1 MWFLL
6 GITSMKVGWRV
17 LMTPNS
23 LHPSQRFI
31 LRRVFKQRGTQVQQQ
46 NYPPLYFV
54 SRMLLYRI
62 HVGVFSFEMFC
73 VVVEQYK
80 TWCVV
85 VLQRF
90 CTAKCIYWE
99 LLKIC
104 VNELLLWVCILS
116 VGQSWLSWQCNSAT
130 RQGTHSPWLPLV
142 LQQHIPTETGTWLVR
157 SRLALGSTK
166 LL

>member
-1 MWFLL
+1 VISTGDNFYESGLT
-6 GITSMKVGWRV
+6 GPDDTQFSTSFSEIYTQESLQTTWYSGAAAKVS
-17 LMTPNS
+17 TS
-23 LHPSQRFI
+23 L
-31 LRRVFKQRGTQVQQQ
+31 
-46 NYPPLYFV
+46 
-54 SRMLLYRI
+54 
-62 HVGVFSFEMFC
+62 FC
-73 VVVEQYK
+73 VQNVVIQD
-80 TWCVV
+80 TCRCVQFWAV
-85 VLQRF
+85 QNLVCCCFAKVLYCKMHLLR
-90 CTAKCIYWE
+90 E

-142 LQQHIPTETGTWLVR
+142 LQQHIPTEMGTWLVR